1 VTIAM
6 PSLKRALRRLSSGS
20 GSDAYGW
27 DTTPAAL
34 SPEEFQNELVA
45 LGLSGMFFTPA
56 TYAAALEAHTGLKI
70 RFRCLCDQQWPQ
82 FSRALARSGTM
93 AELIYCGDPPVVTI
107 LLPGSLPPLLFNL
120 TAYHELGHLAAGHY
134 SLGPI
139 EKSSCKPAP
148 SLSGRVP
155 PAGNDR
161 KEQEA
166 DLRARYAL
174 VAGSL
179 GPRNPYY
186 LDTYDVL

>member
-1 VTIAM
+1 M
-6 PSLKRALRRLSSGS
+6 PSLKGSLRRLTSGS
-20 GSDAYGW
+20 RSDADGL
-27 DTTPAAL
+27 DTIPAAL

-45 LGLSGMFFTPA
+45 LGLSGQYFTPA

-70 RFRCLCDQQWPQ
+70 RFRCLCDEQWPQ
-82 FSRALARSGTM
+82 FSRGLARSGTM
-93 AELIYCGDPPVVTI
+93 AELIYCGDPPEVTI
-107 LLPGSLPPLLFNL
+107 LLPSSLPTLLFNL
-120 TAYHELGHLAAGHY
+120 TAYHELGHVAAGHY

-139 EKSSCKPAP
+139 EIPRCKPAR

-155 PAGNDR
+155 PTEHNR
-161 KEQEA
+161 KEHEA